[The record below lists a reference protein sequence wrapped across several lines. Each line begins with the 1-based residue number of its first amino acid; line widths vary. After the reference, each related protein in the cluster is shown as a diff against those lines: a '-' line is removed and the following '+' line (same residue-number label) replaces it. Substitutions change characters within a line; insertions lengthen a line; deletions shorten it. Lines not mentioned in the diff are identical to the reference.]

1 MRDLLYLTHRI
12 PYPPNKGDKVRS
24 YHVLKYLSAGYR
36 VHLATFVDD
45 ADDWRHVET
54 VRKLCGETYFAKLNP
69 VTARI
74 ASLAGLLRRAPLS
87 LFYYRDQQLQRWVSE
102 LLTRL
107 PVSNIVV
114 FSSVM
119 AQYVMHADQARR
131 VVDFVDV
138 DSDKWQQYALT
149 KPWPLSLIYRREAE
163 QLLRYERKVA
173 QAFDASAFV
182 SDAEAELFRQL
193 APESA
198 AKTYAI
204 HNGVDA
210 EYFSPLRDYV
220 NPYGATE
227 RVLVFT
233 GAMDYWPNVDA
244 VEWFARKIFPALQA
258 SWPDSRFYIVGA
270 RPTPAVMKLAE
281 LAGVVVTGTVADI
294 RPYLA
299 HAEIAVAP
307 LRIARGIQN
316 KVLEAMAMGK
326 PVVASTEATEG
337 IAARKGEELLVAAG
351 ADEFIATV
359 GALFGGS
366 NRADIGRAGR
376 ERVLA
381 DYSWDENMSR
391 LESLIRAAPVNV
403 HAIIPNAV
411 TPGADKSERG
421 LHHEA

>member
-1 MRDLLYLTHRI
+1 MLYLTHRI

-24 YHVLKYLSAGYR
+24 YHFLKYLSARYR

-54 VRKLCGETYFAKLNP
+54 VRKLCGESYFAGLNP

-74 ASLAGLLRRAPLS
+74 TSLTGLIRRAPLS
-87 LFYYRDQQLQRWVSE
+87 LFYYRDKRLQRWVSE
-102 LLTRL
+102 LLNRL
-107 PVSNIVV
+107 PVRYIVV

-119 AQYVMHADQARR
+119 AQYVMRAEEARR
-131 VVDFVDV
+131 IVDFVDV
-138 DSDKWQQYALT
+138 DSDKWKQYALA
-149 KPWPLSLIYRREAE
+149 KPWPLSLIYKREAE
-163 QLLRYERKVA
+163 KLLRYEREVA
-173 QAFDASAFV
+173 QAFDASVFV

-198 AKTYAI
+198 TKTYAI

-210 EYFSPLRDYV
+210 EYFSPQRDYA
-220 NPYGATE
+220 NPYGVAE

-244 VEWFARKIFPALQA
+244 AQWFARKIFPAVHA
-258 SWPDSRFYIVGA
+258 RWPDSRFYIVGA

-316 KVLEAMAMGK
+316 KVLEAMAMAK
-326 PVVASTEATEG
+326 PVIASAEAAEG
-337 IAARKGEELLVAAG
+337 ISARVGEELLVAVGEDQFISKINSLLEDDNG
-351 ADEFIATV
+351 AA
-359 GALFGGS
+359 
-366 NRADIGRAGR
+366 IGRAGR

-381 DYSWDENMSR
+381 DYSWDTNIGEI
-391 LESLIRAAPVNV
+391 ESLVKSEQPPPVAAPTPLP
-403 HAIIPNAV
+403 IAV
-411 TPGADKSERG
+411 TPSTDKRESG
-421 LHHEA
+421 LTP